1 MPKTYIKQCK
11 VDLIYKDGTTSNV
24 IMDLDLNA
32 SVDDQ
37 ICNRFNEDKL
47 KNWWW
52 FEINGPTM
60 NELKNILLT
69 GTL

>member
-1 MPKTYIKQCK
+1 MSKTYIRQCK
-11 VDLIYKDGTTSNV
+11 VDLIYKSGQSKTV
-24 IMDLDLNA
+24 LMDLDLND

-37 ICNRFNEDKL
+37 ICDRYDEAKL

-52 FEINGPTM
+52 FEVNGPSM